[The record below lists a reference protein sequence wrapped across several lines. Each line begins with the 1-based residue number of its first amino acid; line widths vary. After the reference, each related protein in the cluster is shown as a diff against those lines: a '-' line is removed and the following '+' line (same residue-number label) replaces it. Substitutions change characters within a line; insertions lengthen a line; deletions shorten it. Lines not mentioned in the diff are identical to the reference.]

1 EAMPALARAT
11 VRHSLHDWVAVA
23 IAGVEEPVARI
34 VRQEA
39 QPEGGRAEAGI
50 VGSATRLPARAAALV
65 NGTTSHALDY
75 DDTHFL
81 HVGHPSVAVFPA
93 VLALAEAERLP
104 GQAILP
110 AALLGMEASCRVGQ
124 WLGAVHYNAGFH
136 QTATAGAF
144 GATLAAARLLGL
156 TPEATAMALGLAST
170 RVSGLKSQFGTMGK
184 PFNAGLA
191 AANGVEV
198 ARLAAA
204 GFVSNP
210 EALEGPQGF
219 GETHVQGGVS
229 PAEALSDLGQRWVF
243 EQVSYKFHA
252 CCHGLHAMLEA
263 MGTMRDVPAEA
274 VAQVTIHT
282 NPRWLKVCNIPTP
295 ASGLEAKFSYRHTAA
310 MALAGWDTGALE
322 SYSDAACVDPALT
335 ALRERVT
342 VVADDAVSDT
352 STALTLRLTDG
363 IERRASHDLAASE
376 PLEVRT
382 AKLHAKAAALLGT
395 ARAEALAS
403 RIDSLEMMDT
413 PITLAWL
420 LTGDADCL
428 PG

>member
-1 EAMPALARAT
+1 
-11 VRHSLHDWVAVA
+11 A
-23 IAGVEEPVARI
+23 ILPV
-34 VRQEA
+34 
-39 QPEGGRAEAGI
+39 
-50 VGSATRLPARAAALV
+50 
-65 NGTTSHALDY
+65 
-75 DDTHFL
+75 
-81 HVGHPSVAVFPA
+81 
-93 VLALAEAERLP
+93 VLALAEAGRLS
-104 GQAILP
+104 GQAVVP
-110 AALLGMEASCRVGQ
+110 AALLGMEASCRVGH
-124 WLGAVHYNAGFH
+124 WLGAAHYNAGFH

-144 GATLAAARLLGL
+144 GATLAAARLLRL

-191 AANGVEV
+191 AANGVEC

-210 EALEGPQGF
+210 HALEGPQGF
-219 GETHVQGGVS
+219 GETHAQGGVS
-229 PAEALSDLGQRWVF
+229 PAEALADLGRHWAF

-263 MGTMRDVPAEA
+263 LGTMRDVPAGA
-274 VAQVTIHT
+274 VARVTIHT

-295 ASGLEAKFSYRHTAA
+295 SSSLEAKFSYRHTAA

-322 SYSDAACVDPALT
+322 SYSDAACVDPSLT

-352 STALTLRLTDG
+352 ATALTLSLTDG
-363 IERRASHDLAASE
+363 TERRASHDLAAPE
-376 PLEVRT
+376 PLEART
-382 AKLHAKAAALLGT
+382 AKLHAKAAALLGV

-403 RIDSLEMMDT
+403 RIDSLEAMDT
-413 PITLAWL
+413 PFTLAWL

-428 PG
+428 PV